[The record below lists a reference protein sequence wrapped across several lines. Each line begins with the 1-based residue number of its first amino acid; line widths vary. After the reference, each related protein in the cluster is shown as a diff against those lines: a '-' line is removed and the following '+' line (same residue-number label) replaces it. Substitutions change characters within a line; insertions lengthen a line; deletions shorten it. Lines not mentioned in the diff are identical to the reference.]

1 MNLDSEIIMYTV
13 EDIADLLMIN
23 RETVRKWIKNDKL
36 KAIKQGS
43 NKDGYL
49 IMSCFL
55 EKFLSDNP
63 GKYVKIYKLNHKMYG
78 NKTTIKEFILE
89 YVYTYISA
97 KDYIDLCRSALVY
110 RKNFEE
116 KLREI
121 IHDDK
126 KSIELCLSDRS
137 YVIKQILSQINII
150 L

>member
-13 EDIADLLMIN
+13 EDISDILIVN
-23 RETVRKWIKNDKL
+23 RETVRKWIKNDRL

-55 EKFLSDNP
+55 ERFLLDNP
-63 GKYVKIYKLNHKMYG
+63 GKYVKLYKINNRAYG

-97 KDYIDLCRSALVY
+97 KDYIDLCRAALVY

-121 IHDDK
+121 IHDNE
-126 KSIELCLSDRS
+126 KSRELCLSDRS
-137 YVIKQILSQINII
+137 YVIEQILSQINII